1 MHTCEK
7 DCDRPCGKT
16 EVKVIYAKKYS
27 VDELKGQF
35 LDKSNYDTLI
45 TEDTDV
51 YEWNMNNKYD
61 ESNVILKFR
70 KNVFTKE
77 EQDLVYEGLI
87 NSAGESQ
94 NRGMAAG
101 PRGSVLSG
109 IGQSETQTG
118 REWVTPYQ
126 IAILERLCLS
136 SGTVVEESL
145 DDIKKKFDIN
155 ISKEE
160 TRGYVW
166 LKNKVL
172 KEHTPYHGWFDRW
185 IERIGNLPA
194 DEIVKQAEYVRDN
207 YISDTNYA
215 QPVMSGVAGY
225 YNRYPRIPYGRAT
238 AYTEN
243 YPELFAKSFPF
254 LRKLDH
260 CFSELL
266 PTRWSAQRACADKL
280 DPRFVID
287 NTVFTTLTVNHNF
300 RTAAHF
306 DAGDLSTGFS
316 NLSAVGKGWEGGELI
331 LPEYRAAVD
340 LRQGDLLLVANH
352 TAMHGNVA
360 IEGENPDRMS
370 IVAYFREDML
380 ELGPWEYEQLRK
392 QYVEE
397 RRLDTTHKLH
407 KPLWNGVSPGMWS
420 EAEWSNYLDK
430 HNINDPYSKPVSTI
444 ERFFS

>member
-7 DCDRPCGKT
+7 
-16 EVKVIYAKKYS
+16 VKVIHARKY
-27 VDELKGQF
+27 DADHLKGQF

-51 YEWNMNNKYD
+51 YEKHMNEDHKYN
-61 ESNVILKFR
+61 ESDVILKFR

-87 NSAGESQ
+87 NAAGESQ

-126 IAILERLCLS
+126 LAALEFLCRTPTSLVTDYVDS
-136 SGTVVEESL
+136 FESETI
-145 DDIKKKFDIN
+145 DDIKKKFDVN

-166 LKNKVL
+166 LKNKVS
-172 KEHTPYHGWFDRW
+172 ENHTPYHGWFDRW
-185 IERIGNLPA
+185 VERVGNLPA
-194 DEIVKQAEYVRDN
+194 NEIAKQSEYVRDN

-238 AYTEN
+238 AYTEKH
-243 YPELFAKSFPF
+243 PEEFAKSFPF

-266 PTRWSAQRACADKL
+266 PTLWANQRACADKL

-287 NTVFTTLTVNHNF
+287 DTVFTTLTVNHNF
-300 RTAAHF
+300 RTAAHL
-306 DAGDLSTGFS
+306 DAGDLAKGFS
-316 NLSAVGKGWEGGELI
+316 NLSAVGKGWEGGELV
-331 LPEYRAAVD
+331 LPQYKAAVD

-352 TAMHGNVA
+352 TAIHGNVA
-360 IEGENPDRMS
+360 IEGKNPDRMS

-420 EAEWSNYLDK
+420 ETEWSNYLDK
-430 HNINDPYSKPVSTI
+430 HNINDPYSKTSSTL
-444 ERFFS
+444 EGFF